1 MKAFASFALLVGLLV
16 AGCST
21 VTPGVFRERIARYE
35 EIHSGMTRA
44 EIVARVGN
52 PGTTAENGRAVWTTE
67 SPFTNEM
74 AQLAVDFDAREVAR
88 GVNWHVSKM
97 PPPPREQPQQAMRVQ
112 TTTFST
118 GETEEKVMPYSQGAL
133 RATSP

>member
-1 MKAFASFALLVGLLV
+1 
-16 AGCST
+16 
-21 VTPGVFRERIARYE
+21 
-35 EIHSGMTRA
+35 MTRA

-52 PGTTAENGRAVWTTE
+52 PGTTTEDGQAVWTTE
-67 SPFTNEM
+67 SPFTTEM
-74 AQLAVDFDAREVAR
+74 AQLVVAFDDREVAR

-97 PPPPREQPQQAMRVQ
+97 PPPPRENSPQAMRVQ

-118 GETEEKVMPYSQGAL
+118 GETEEKVLPYSQGAL